1 MLQEMI
7 MKIFLKNILSL
18 ETGLSISLNY
28 HYKFL
33 VLLPL
38 EADHKLEA
46 LKHYFGITHGGVVV
60 TRAGNTVYDNEKYLE
75 LCLNAAQTVLGYF
88 RFALTIYGNGLNNN
102 KRRKWWEELK
112 DERMK
117 DSETETSTA

>member
-1 MLQEMI
+1 MTM
-7 MKIFLKNILSL
+7 KNIL
-18 ETGLSISLNY
+18 NY
-28 HYKFL
+28 
-33 VLLPL
+33 
-38 EADHKLEA
+38 
-46 LKHYFGITHGGVVV
+46 
-60 TRAGNTVYDNEKYLE
+60 
-75 LCLNAAQTVLGYF
+75 CLNAAETVLGYF